1 MYKYK
6 KEDPTTYCVGTTLTL
21 EALRFK
27 PSCMRRVYISPKQ
40 RKDETYEKVRSLA
53 KSSGIPVI
61 ENNEKIF
68 KEVSQKDNCMV
79 LGEFEKFSS
88 PLEKKKNHVVL
99 VHPSNLGNLGTI
111 LRSCFGFYIEDVALV
126 TPCADPFDPKTVR
139 ASMGALFHLNL
150 TLYPDFASYQKEFPE
165 HHLHPFMLQTEKRLQ
180 DADKT
185 EPWSLVFGNEA
196 TGLDSSFLE
205 IGEVLKIPQ
214 NPGLDS
220 LNLDNAVS
228 IGLYEFTR

>member
-27 PSCMRRVYISPKQ
+27 PDSVKRVYISPKQ
-40 RKDETYEKVRSLA
+40 KKDETYAKVVSLA
-53 KSSGIPVI
+53 KERRIPVI

-68 KEVSQKDNCMV
+68 KDVSQKDNCMV
-79 LGEFEKFSS
+79 LGEFEKFHSS
-88 PLEKKKNHVVL
+88 LREDKNHVVL
-99 VHPSNLGNLGTI
+99 VNPSNLGNLGTI
-111 LRSCFGFYIEDVALV
+111 LRSCFGFYIEDVALI

-139 ASMGALFHLNL
+139 ASMGALFHLRL
-150 TLYPDFASYQKEFPE
+150 ALYPDFISYQKEFPE
-165 HHLHPFMLQTEKRLQ
+165 HHLHPFMLQTDSPLKE
-180 DADKT
+180 ADKT

-196 TGLDSSFLE
+196 TGLDASFLKV
-205 IGEVLKIPQ
+205 GQVLKIPQ

-228 IGLYEFTR
+228 IGLYEFSR